1 MTAVIVDR
9 FEDIFSRYA
18 DSGLGLLGPGLN
30 HLVVLLIALETILA
44 GLVWARYHQKG
55 LNNGLAASAI
65 SAGAFAVLLWYP
77 QLLNLILANSYT
89 SLGLPPTFSPDSL
102 LRPSQLVKA
111 GVDAGGNLLAAA
123 NALEHLSLSD
133 HFVEI
138 LVLLIAACAVL
149 AVFFIL
155 ALRLFV
161 ALLNLKLVALAAFLL
176 FPFGVCGQAVDRTK
190 KLLGAVVDAAVEV
203 LVLTAIVGLGTTS
216 FGQIVQ
222 GLSARPSPD
231 DALVE
236 MLAAFA
242 VLALGMFGS
251 NSVCGSI
258 TSALRRYGTELEA
271 ASRQF
276 PAASRR
282 GAAAALST
290 SSPAAAVTHNG
301 LAFGTPELA
310 AVRKA
315 AD

>member
-1 MTAVIVDR
+1 MTAAIVDR

-30 HLVVLLIALETILA
+30 HLVVLLIAIETVLA

-77 QLLNLILANSYT
+77 QLLDLILANSYT
-89 SLGLPPTFSPDSL
+89 SLGLPPTFSADSL

-111 GVDAGGNLLAAA
+111 GVDAGGGLLAAA
-123 NALEHLSLSD
+123 NALEHISLSD

-138 LVLLIAACAVL
+138 LVFLIAACAVL

-161 ALLNLKLVALAAFLL
+161 ALLNLKLVALAAFVL

-222 GLSARPSPD
+222 GLSARPSSD

-271 ASRQF
+271 ASRHF
-276 PAASRR
+276 PAVSRR
-282 GAAAALST
+282 AAASALAT
-290 SSPAAAVTHNG
+290 SSPAGAVPHNG
-301 LAFGTPELA
+301 LAFSTPELA
-310 AVRKA
+310 PVRKTV
-315 AD
+315 D

>member
-1 MTAVIVDR
+1 MTAGIVDR
-9 FEDIFSRYA
+9 FEDIFSRYV

-77 QLLNLILANSYT
+77 QFLNLILANSYT
-89 SLGLPPTFSPDSL
+89 SLGLPPTFSADSF

-123 NALEHLSLSD
+123 NVLEHVSLSD

-138 LVLLIAACAVL
+138 LVFLIAACAVL
-149 AVFFIL
+149 TVFFIL

-176 FPFGVCGQAVDRTK
+176 FPFGVCGQAVERTK

-203 LVLTAIVGLGTTS
+203 LVLTAIIGLGTTS
-216 FGQIVQ
+216 FGQIVR

-231 DALVE
+231 DALVQ

-242 VLALGMFGS
+242 LLALGMFGS

-258 TSALRRYGTELEA
+258 TNALRRYGTELEA
-271 ASRQF
+271 AAEHLPGVARRV
-276 PAASRR
+276 AASAL
-282 GAAAALST
+282 AANA
-290 SSPAAAVTHNG
+290 PAGAVTHST
-301 LAFGTPELA
+301 LAFSSPELVV
-310 AVRKA
+310 VRDA
-315 AD
+315 TD

>member
-89 SLGLPPTFSPDSL
+89 SLGLPPTFSADSL

-123 NALEHLSLSD
+123 NVLEHLSLSD

-161 ALLNLKLVALAAFLL
+161 ALLNLKLVALAAFVLL
-176 FPFGVCGQAVDRTK
+176 PFGVCGQAVDRTK

-203 LVLTAIVGLGTTS
+203 LVLTTIVGLGTTS

-251 NSVCGSI
+251 SSVCGSI
-258 TSALRRYGTELEA
+258 TGALRRYGTELEA
-271 ASRQF
+271 ASRHF
-276 PAASRR
+276 PPASRR
-282 GAAAALST
+282 GGPSALST
-290 SSPAAAVTHNG
+290 NSPAAAVTHSG
-301 LAFGTPELA
+301 LAFGTPELVPA
-310 AVRKA
+310 RKA

>member
-30 HLVVLLIALETILA
+30 HLVVLLIAVETVLA

-77 QLLNLILANSYT
+77 QLLDLILANSYT
-89 SLGLPPTFSPDSL
+89 SLGLPPTFSADSM

-111 GVDAGGNLLAAA
+111 GVDAGSGLLAAA
-123 NALEHLSLSD
+123 NTLEHISLSD

-138 LVLLIAACAVL
+138 LVFLIAACAVL

-161 ALLNLKLVALAAFLL
+161 ALLNLKLVALAAFVL
-176 FPFGVCGQAVDRTK
+176 FPFGVCGQAVERTK

-216 FGQIVQ
+216 FGEIVH
-222 GLSARPSPD
+222 GLGARPSSD

-242 VLALGMFGS
+242 VLALGMYGS

-258 TSALRRYGTELEA
+258 TGALRRYGTDLEA
-271 ASRQF
+271 ASRHF
-276 PAASRR
+276 PAVSRR
-282 GAAAALST
+282 GGASVLSA
-290 SSPAAAVTHNG
+290 SSPASSVTQNG
-301 LAFGTPELA
+301 PTFGRPELA
-310 AVRKA
+310 AVREA

>member
-30 HLVVLLIALETILA
+30 HLMVLLIALETILA

-89 SLGLPPTFSPDSL
+89 SLGLPPTFSADSL

-123 NALEHLSLSD
+123 NVLEHLSLSD

-161 ALLNLKLVALAAFLL
+161 ALLNLKLVALAAFVL

-216 FGQIVQ
+216 FGQIVH
-222 GLSARPSPD
+222 GLSARPSSD

-251 NSVCGSI
+251 NSVCGSV
-258 TSALRRYGTELEA
+258 TAALRRYGTELEA

-282 GAAAALST
+282 GGASALST
-290 SSPAAAVTHNG
+290 SSPAGAVTHDG

-310 AVRKA
+310 AVREA

>member
-30 HLVVLLIALETILA
+30 HLVVLLIAIETVLA

-77 QLLNLILANSYT
+77 QLLDLILANSYT
-89 SLGLPPTFSPDSL
+89 SLGLPPTFSADSL

-111 GVDAGGNLLAAA
+111 GVDAGSGLLAAA
-123 NALEHLSLSD
+123 NALEHISLSD

-138 LVLLIAACAVL
+138 LVFLIAACAVL

-161 ALLNLKLVALAAFLL
+161 ALLNLKLVALAAFVL
-176 FPFGVCGQAVDRTK
+176 FPFGVCGQAVERTK

-216 FGQIVQ
+216 FGEIVH
-222 GLSARPSPD
+222 GLSARPSSD

-242 VLALGMFGS
+242 VLALGMYGS

-258 TSALRRYGTELEA
+258 TGALRRYGTELEA
-271 ASRQF
+271 ASRHF
-276 PAASRR
+276 PAVPRR
-282 GAAAALST
+282 GGASVLSA
-290 SSPAAAVTHNG
+290 SSPASAVTQTG
-301 LAFGTPELA
+301 PAFGRPELA
-310 AVRKA
+310 AVREA

>member
-9 FEDIFSRYA
+9 FEDIFSRYV

-55 LNNGLAASAI
+55 LNNSLAASAI

-123 NALEHLSLSD
+123 NVLEHASLSD

-138 LVLLIAACAVL
+138 LVFLIAACAVL
-149 AVFFIL
+149 TVFFIL

-161 ALLNLKLVALAAFLL
+161 ALLNLKLVALAAFVL

-190 KLLGAVVDAAVEV
+190 RLLGAVVDAAVEV
-203 LVLTAIVGLGTTS
+203 LVLMAIVGLGTTS
-216 FGQIVQ
+216 FGEIVH
-222 GLSARPSPD
+222 GLSARLSPD

-242 VLALGMFGS
+242 LLALGMFGS

-271 ASRQF
+271 ASQHF
-276 PAASRR
+276 PAVSRKIAAS
-282 GAAAALST
+282 ALSA
-290 SSPAAAVTHNG
+290 SSPAGAVTHNG

-310 AVRKA
+310 PIREA